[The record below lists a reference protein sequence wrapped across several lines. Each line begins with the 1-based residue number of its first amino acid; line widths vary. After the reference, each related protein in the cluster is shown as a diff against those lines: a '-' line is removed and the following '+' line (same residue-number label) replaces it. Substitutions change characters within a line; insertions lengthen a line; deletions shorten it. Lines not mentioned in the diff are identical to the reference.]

1 MPKRREM
8 NPEGKRANIITSA
21 EALFVASGYTGTS
34 IADVARE
41 ADVAVGT
48 VYRLFPDKPALL
60 AALHIR
66 MEDAFIEAMRTGWHS
81 EPMFEDRFAPMI
93 SAIFDRVSD
102 ISDVMPLYA
111 MTTDMFG
118 ATEYVPNA
126 RMIEVIAQLYAEGVE
141 AGAYRL
147 IPPDIQA
154 PLAHAMVEGG
164 MRAWMND
171 PTPDNL
177 TRVKAEVTKVFVR
190 AFVAD

>member
-8 NPEGKRANIITSA
+8 NPAGKRAKIIASA
-21 EALFVASGYTGTS
+21 EALFVAQGYTGTS

-66 MEDAFIEAMRTGWHS
+66 MEDAFIEAMQTGWS
-81 EPMFEDRFAPMI
+81 STPRYEDRFGPMI
-93 SAIFDRVSD
+93 SAILDKVSD
-102 ISDVMPLYA
+102 ISEVMPLYA
-111 MTTDMFG
+111 MTRDLIG
-118 ATEYVPNA
+118 ATDYIPNV
-126 RMIEVIAQLYAEGVE
+126 RMISTIAELYAEGVQ
-141 AGAYRL
+141 AGAFR
-147 IPPDIQA
+147 PVPADIQA

-171 PTPDNL
+171 PTPENL
-177 TRVKAEVTKVFVR
+177 TRIKAELTKVFCL
-190 AFVAD
+190 AFLS

>member
-8 NPEGKRANIITSA
+8 NPEGKRSRIIASA
-21 EALFVASGYTGTS
+21 ETLFVAHGYMGTS
-34 IADVARE
+34 IADVARA

-66 MEDAFIEAMRTGWHS
+66 MEDAFIEAIRTGWHS
-81 EPMFEDRFAPMI
+81 EPNYEDRFAPMI
-93 SAIFDRVSD
+93 SAILDKVSE
-102 ISDVMPLYA
+102 IKDVMPLYA
-111 MTTDMFG
+111 MTKYLVG
-118 ATEYVPNA
+118 ATDYVPNA
-126 RMIEVIAQLYAEGVE
+126 RMIEVIAQLYAEGVQ
-141 AGAYRL
+141 AGAYRP

-171 PTPDNL
+171 PTPQNL
-177 TRVKAEVTKVFVR
+177 TRIKAEVMNIFSR
-190 AFVAD
+190 AFVA